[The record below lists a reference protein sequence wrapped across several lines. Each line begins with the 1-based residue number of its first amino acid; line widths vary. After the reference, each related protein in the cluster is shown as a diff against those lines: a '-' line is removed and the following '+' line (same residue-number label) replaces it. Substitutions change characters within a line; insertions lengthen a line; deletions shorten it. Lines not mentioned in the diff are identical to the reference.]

1 MKLINQSCE
10 VWKQGY
16 TLNEI
21 YDHIARCT
29 RVCYQSEAKEGEES
43 LTFLNRT
50 ILRHPDHK
58 DNHLGV
64 AEHGTVYLT
73 IPNIECNELI
83 NFYQNNPYSRVT
95 YDIWRTNITTNM
107 RVVLENNRM
116 KDLKFLTRPNEH
128 HEIRTTVSFITNIGI
143 SRELNRHRCHSICE
157 ESTRYCNYSR
167 DKFDNQL
174 TFIIPNYLNIE
185 PGEYKDAE
193 KFMGL
198 SYLYLN
204 NMKNIEYDY
213 NILIQ
218 SGCKPQEAR
227 ALLPLSLKT
236 QVIHTA
242 FSDDWNEFLR
252 LRSSKRAHPEMVELC
267 SLLKT
272 ELCL

>member
-10 VWKQGY
+10 IWKQGY
-16 TLNEI
+16 TLDDI

-29 RVCYQSEAKEGEES
+29 RVCYQSEAKEGEDS

-73 IPNIECNELI
+73 IPNAECNELI

-95 YDIWRTNITTNM
+95 YDIWRTNVTTNM

-128 HEIRTTVSFITNIGI
+128 HEIRTTVSFITSIGI
-143 SRELNRHRCHSICE
+143 SREMNRHRCHSICE

-167 DKFDNQL
+167 DKFDSQL
-174 TFIIPNYLNIE
+174 TFIKPSFIDSNTDSNSKHIAEYLFMNDMSKIE
-185 PGEYKDAE
+185 
-193 KFMGL
+193 
-198 SYLYLN
+198 S
-204 NMKNIEYDY
+204 DY
-213 NILIQ
+213 NTLIK
-218 SGCKPQEAR
+218 SGLKPQEAR
-227 ALLPLSLKT
+227 SLLPLSLKT
-236 QVIHTA
+236 QVVHTA
-242 FSDDWNEFLR
+242 FSDDWQEFLR
-252 LRSSKRAHPEMVELC
+252 LRSSKHAHPEMVALCEQLQKELY
-267 SLLKT
+267 K
-272 ELCL
+272 ECL